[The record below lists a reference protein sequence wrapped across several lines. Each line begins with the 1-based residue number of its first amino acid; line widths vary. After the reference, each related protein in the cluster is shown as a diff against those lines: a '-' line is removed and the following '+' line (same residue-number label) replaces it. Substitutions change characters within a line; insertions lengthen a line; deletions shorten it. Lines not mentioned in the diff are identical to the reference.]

1 MFLIDGVV
9 PWPMGVRLIYY
20 AGYFFDGIIE
30 GLIDTVKPNERLNV
44 TVTINAPP
52 VPAVYKCDW
61 RLTEIT
67 DGRYFGGK

>member
-1 MFLIDGVV
+1 M
-9 PWPMGVRLIYY
+9 
-20 AGYFFDGIIE
+20 GYFFDGIIE
-30 GLIDTVKPNERLNV
+30 GPVKPNERLNV

-61 RLTEIT
+61 RLTDT